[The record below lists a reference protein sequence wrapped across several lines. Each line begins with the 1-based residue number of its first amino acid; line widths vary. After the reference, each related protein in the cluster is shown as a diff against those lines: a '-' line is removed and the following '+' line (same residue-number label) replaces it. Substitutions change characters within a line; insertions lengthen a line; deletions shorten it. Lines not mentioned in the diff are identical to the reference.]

1 MRVAALYDV
10 HGNLPALEAVLTDPR
25 CAAADVIAC
34 GGDLVLGPYPAE
46 CLDLLEGQGERVR
59 FIMGNCDR
67 EATETPEEGELG
79 VAASWSG
86 ERLGPERVAR
96 VSRWPLTAEL
106 DLEGLG
112 HVLFCH
118 ATPTSDRPI
127 LTRVTPEDEVAREL
141 GGVQTGVV
149 VCGHTHVQYD
159 RAVGPVRLVNAGSVG
174 MPYEGSGDARWA
186 LLAGGEIEL
195 LRTAYDTKAAL
206 ARLEEPGFPLFTQW
220 FVDSLRGEVSA
231 EEATASFESRRGV

>member
-1 MRVAALYDV
+1 VRVAALYDV
-10 HGNLPALEAVLTDPR
+10 HGNLPALEAVLADPR

-46 CLDLLEGQGERVR
+46 CLDLLEGYGERVR

-67 EATETPEEGELG
+67 EAAETPEEGELG

-96 VSRWPLTAEL
+96 VSRWPLVAEL

-127 LTRVTPEDEVAREL
+127 LTRITPEGDVAREL

-159 RAVGPVRLVNAGSVG
+159 RRVGPVRLVNAGSVG
-174 MPYEGSGDARWA
+174 MPYEGSPDARWA
-186 LLAGGEIEL
+186 ILEDGDVEL
-195 LRTAYDTKAAL
+195 VATVYDAEVAL
-206 ARLEEPGFPLFTQW
+206 ERLERAGFPLFERW
-220 FVDSLRGEVSA
+220 LIEPLRGEISG
-231 EEATASFESRRGV
+231 EEATESFESRRGA